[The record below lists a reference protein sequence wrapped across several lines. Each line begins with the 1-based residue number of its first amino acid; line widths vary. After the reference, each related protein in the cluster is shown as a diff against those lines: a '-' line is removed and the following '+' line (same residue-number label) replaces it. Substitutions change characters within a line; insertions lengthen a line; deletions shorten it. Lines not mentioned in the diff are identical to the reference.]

1 LNLYCILF
9 TVFTLQLVALHSPL
23 SGSEAGEQT
32 PNIGKRNL
40 TFGILP
46 ALAFSAD
53 KGFGY
58 GIILQAD
65 DKRAGRYTPYY
76 ASHRLILKRTT
87 KGIGEY
93 SYRFDSKY
101 MFPEKIR
108 ITMKAKY
115 QSSILEPFY
124 GFGGTQTL
132 YNESFIDSSDRQN
145 YRGRFYYKY
154 DKRYY
159 RVDTIFQGALKREN
173 LRWLGGFTILST
185 EIDTIDYNDFD
196 KKYLSLPTNT
206 LLGNLIRSGKV
217 DKKLIQGGSENSFLV
232 GLVWDSRD
240 DESTPGSGVWSEA
253 LIRWVPD
260 IPGNNFSY
268 LSLTGTHRQ
277 YIPLIDK
284 LTFAYRL
291 SGRFMSEGVPFF
303 TTTQQDGSFQVQTGI
318 GGGKTIRG
326 VLYQRVNSKKNFYG
340 NFELRYKIADMFTTG
355 YAAVSSFYD
364 LGRSFDA
371 ASELTEDDRG
381 SANDKF
387 HQGIGAGFR
396 LAINSTFIVAVDV
409 GKAVDP
415 SIDGG
420 GIKLYIGLDWLY

>member
-1 LNLYCILF
+1 MKLVYILL
-9 TVFTLQLVALHSPL
+9 TLFTLQLAALHSSL
-23 SGSEAGEQT
+23 SGSEPGEQRQ
-32 PNIGKRNL
+32 NSGERNL

-65 DKRAGRYTPYY
+65 DKRAGGYSPYY

-87 KGIGEY
+87 KGIGDY

-101 MFPEKIR
+101 IFRNKIR
-108 ITMKAKY
+108 ITMKASY
-115 QSSILEPFY
+115 LTSIHEPFY

-132 YNESFIDSSDRQN
+132 YNESFKDSSDLQN
-145 YRGRFYYKY
+145 YRGKFYYEY

-159 RVDTIFQGALKREN
+159 RVDTIFQGALKGEN

-196 KKYLSLPTNT
+196 EKYRSLPTNT
-206 LLGNLIRSGKV
+206 LLAKLIRTDRV
-217 DKKLIQGGSENSFLV
+217 DKKLIQGGSEHSFLV

-240 DESTPGSGVWSEA
+240 DESTPNSGVWSEA

-260 IPGNNFSY
+260 IPGNDFSY

-277 YIPLIDK
+277 YLPLIDK

-303 TTTQQDGSFQVQTGI
+303 TATQLDGSFQVQTGI

-326 VLYQRVNSKKNFYG
+326 VLYQRVNSRNNFYG
-340 NFELRYKIADMFTTG
+340 NFELRYKIADMFSTG

-371 ASELTEDDRG
+371 ASDLSGDDRG
-381 SANDKF
+381 SANDKL
-387 HQGIGAGFR
+387 HQGIGAGIR
-396 LAINSTFIVAVDV
+396 LAINSTFIVAVDI

-420 GIKLYIGLDWLY
+420 GMKLYIGLDWLY

>member
-1 LNLYCILF
+1 MKLVYILL
-9 TVFTLQLVALHSPL
+9 TLFTLQVAALHSPL
-23 SGSEAGEQT
+23 SGSEPGDQM
-32 PNIGKRNL
+32 PNSGKRNL

-65 DKRAGRYTPYY
+65 DKRAGGYSPYY

-87 KGIGEY
+87 KGIGDY

-101 MFPEKIR
+101 IFPKKIR
-108 ITMKAKY
+108 ITMKATY
-115 QSSILEPFY
+115 QTSILEPFY
-124 GFGGTQTL
+124 GFGGAQTL
-132 YNESFIDSSDRQN
+132 YNESYKDSSDRQN
-145 YRGRFYYKY
+145 YRGKFYYEH

-159 RVDTIFQGALKREN
+159 RVDTIFQGALKRDN

-185 EIDTIDYNDFD
+185 EIDTIDYQDFD
-196 KKYLSLPTNT
+196 EKLLSLPTNT
-206 LLGNLIRSGKV
+206 LLAKLIRSGVV
-217 DKKLIQGGSENSFLV
+217 DRKLIQGGSENSFLV
-232 GLVWDSRD
+232 GLVWDSRN
-240 DESTPGSGVWSEA
+240 DESTPNSGVWSEA

-260 IPGNNFSY
+260 IPGNDFSY

-303 TTTQQDGSFQVQTGI
+303 TSTQQDGSFQVQTGI

-326 VLYQRVNSKKNFYG
+326 VLYQRVNSRNNFYG
-340 NFELRYKIADMFTTG
+340 NFELRYRIADMFSTG

-371 ASELTEDDRG
+371 ASELAEDDRG

-387 HQGIGAGFR
+387 HQGIGGGIR
-396 LAINSTFIVAVDV
+396 LAINSTFIVAVDI

>member
-1 LNLYCILF
+1 MKLVYILL
-9 TVFTLQLVALHSPL
+9 TLFTLQLAALHSPL
-23 SGSEAGEQT
+23 SGSEPGEQRQ
-32 PNIGKRNL
+32 NSGKRNL
-40 TFGILP
+40 TFGFLP

-58 GIILQAD
+58 GIVLQAD
-65 DKRAGRYTPYY
+65 DKRAGGYSPYY

-87 KGIGEY
+87 KGIGDY

-101 MFPEKIR
+101 IFRKKIR
-108 ITMKAKY
+108 ITMKASY
-115 QSSILEPFY
+115 LTSILEPFY
-124 GFGGTQTL
+124 GFGGAQTL
-132 YNESFIDSSDRQN
+132 YNESYKDSSDPEK
-145 YRGRFYYKY
+145 YRGKFYYEY

-159 RVDTIFQGALKREN
+159 RVDTIFQGALNREN

-196 KKYLSLPTNT
+196 EKYLSLPTNT
-206 LLGNLIRSGKV
+206 LLAKLIRSGVV
-217 DKKLIQGGSENSFLV
+217 DKKSIPGGSEHSFLV

-240 DESTPGSGVWSEA
+240 DESTPNSGVWSEA
-253 LIRWVPD
+253 LFRWVPD
-260 IPGNNFSY
+260 MLGNDFSY

-277 YIPLIDK
+277 YLPLIDK

-303 TTTQQDGSFQVQTGI
+303 TATQLDGSFQVQTGI

-326 VLYQRVNSKKNFYG
+326 VVYQRVNSRNNFYG
-340 NFELRYKIADMFTTG
+340 NFELRYKIADVFTTG

-364 LGRSFDA
+364 LGRSFDT
-371 ASELTEDDRG
+371 ASMLAEEDIG
-381 SANDKF
+381 SVDDKF
-387 HQGIGAGFR
+387 HQGIGAGIR
-396 LAINSTFIVAVDV
+396 LAINSTFIVAVDI

-420 GIKLYIGLDWLY
+420 GLKLYIGLDWLY